1 MGMTDIELLAF
12 VITPLTVLA
21 MGWGLALWVTRG
33 TWSHRTPAE

>member
-1 MGMTDIELLAF
+1 MTYLDLLAF

-33 TWSHRTPAE
+33 T